1 MLDVDSNVTIA
12 VDTVSAMDVSVAN
25 SAVSGVDAGNL
36 FETLEKIEQG
46 NDGVNAFVP
55 DEDLSLADLM
65 GLIGEGDEANKVEL
79 EVAEVVIKTTDAEVA
94 EDNLNV
100 KCESNSEG
108 ANGEHDSSDVVAPD
122 DSPKVDS
129 ANDSVVT
136 IDNSVEIVKAA
147 DTPPESG
154 KSEDGASDG
163 AKIGTKD
170 GYTGATF
177 SPIHTIPKYRLR
189 EIFKHANGN
198 LFLLY
203 VAYNLS

>member
-108 ANGEHDSSDVVAPD
+108 ANGENDNNDVVAPD

-177 SPIHTIPKYRLR
+177 SPIQTIPKYRLR